1 MVMSTNSSVECPV
14 NFVPI
19 NEIKVRIIAL
29 QVLIIST
36 LYVIT
41 AWPPLIVFLLA
52 DFFAR
57 GFGYYRFSVLAQV
70 ASAVIK
76 LFSLANRPIDQAPKQ
91 FAARIGI
98 VLCLVILIFHSGF
111 PLTAMTFGVM
121 FSLSSFLESSIG
133 FCAGC
138 YVYSIGKK
146 LTIVE

>member
-1 MVMSTNSSVECPV
+1 MSTDSSVECPV

-19 NEIKVRIIAL
+19 NENKVRIIAL
-29 QVLIIST
+29 QVFIIST

-41 AWPPLIVFLLA
+41 AWAPLIVFLLI

-57 GFGYYRFSVLAQV
+57 GFGFYKFSILTQV
-70 ASAVIK
+70 ASGVVSMFTIRNK
-76 LFSLANRPIDQAPKQ
+76 PIDQAPKQ

-98 VLCLVILIFHSGF
+98 VLSLVILIFHSGF

-121 FSLSSFLESSIG
+121 FLSFSFLECFIG

-138 YVYSIGKK
+138 YLYSFSKK
-146 LTIVE
+146 FSL

>member
-1 MVMSTNSSVECPV
+1 MNTKNSIDCPV

-57 GFGYYRFSVLAQV
+57 GFGFYKFSLLAQV
-70 ASAVIK
+70 ASGVIS

-91 FAARIGI
+91 FAARVGI

-111 PLTAMTFGVM
+111 PLTAVTFGVT
-121 FSLSSFLESSIG
+121 FSLFSFLESSIG

-138 YVYSIGKK
+138 YVYSIAKK
-146 LTIVE
+146 LSIVE